1 MPRKRY
7 SAIYELTFRGGRAK
21 VHGLRVIPLGFHLAL
36 KSASR
41 DADQRAEAESG
52 HVVAVLESDEAHIVA
67 SVMSS
72 LRKLPI
78 I

>member
-21 VHGLRVIPLGFHLAL
+21 VHGLRVVPLGFHLDL
-36 KSASR
+36 KSASK

-52 HVVAVLESDEAHIVA
+52 HMVAVLESDEAHIVA